1 MCRSETIE
9 MYQSRIS
16 GPLLDRIDIQLEV
29 AEVSYDDLLR
39 HESAEPSASVR
50 ERVEACRALQARRFA
65 GTPIRCNA
73 QMSVREVREYCKLDD
88 AGHEVMRRVV
98 DKLGMSA
105 RAHHRILKVAR
116 TIADMDEKPR
126 IAKKH
131 LAEAIALR
139 TLDKKRYQCS
149 EPYDVAR

>member
-1 MCRSETIE
+1 

-39 HESAEPSASVR
+39 HESAEPSARVR
-50 ERVEACRALQARRFA
+50 ERVEACRSLQARRFA

>member
-1 MCRSETIE
+1 M
-9 MYQSRIS
+9 
-16 GPLLDRIDIQLEV
+16 
-29 AEVSYDDLLR
+29 
-39 HESAEPSASVR
+39 
-50 ERVEACRALQARRFA
+50 
-65 GTPIRCNA
+65 
-73 QMSVREVREYCKLDD
+73 REYCKLDD